1 MPYAPKL
8 QTRGSSIRN
17 EDAKELIVA
26 CVSTFAVCSMDLFC
40 CLSGGS
46 REKGADSSRSNRSPA
61 RAASIERRKKE
72 NVQSKM
78 SDIGCRMSNFRFCI
92 SDLRS
97 QISDLGCWMS
107 DFESR
112 MWDVGHQFSDVSCR
126 MFNLGCRISDLQSRM
141 TDGNRTIAR

>member
-17 EDAKELIVA
+17 EDAKKLIVA

-40 CLSGGS
+40 SLSGGS
-46 REKGADSSRSNRSPA
+46 CENGVDSSRSNRSPA

-78 SDIGCRMSNFRFCI
+78 SDIGCRMSNLRFCI

-97 QISDLGCWMS
+97 RISD
-107 DFESR
+107 
-112 MWDVGHQFSDVSCR
+112 V
-126 MFNLGCRISDLQSRM
+126 GCRISNLGCGMSDINSRM
-141 TDGNRTIAR
+141 SIVGYLI

>member
-17 EDAKELIVA
+17 EDAKKLIVA

-40 CLSGGS
+40 SLSGGS
-46 REKGADSSRSNRSPA
+46 CEKGADSSRSNRSPA

-78 SDIGCRMSNFRFCI
+78 SDIGCRMSNLRFCI

-97 QISDLGCWMS
+97 
-107 DFESR
+107 R
-112 MWDVGHQFSDVSCR
+112 VSDV
-126 MFNLGCRISDLQSRM
+126 GCRISNLGCGMSDINSRM
-141 TDGNRTIAR
+141 SIVGYLI

>member
-40 CLSGGS
+40 SLSGGS
-46 REKGADSSRSNRSPA
+46 CEKGADSSRSNRSPA

-78 SDIGCRMSNFRFCI
+78 SDIGCQMSNLRFCI

-97 QISDLGCWMS
+97 RISD
-107 DFESR
+107 
-112 MWDVGHQFSDVSCR
+112 V
-126 MFNLGCRISDLQSRM
+126 GCRISNLGCGMSDINSRM
-141 TDGNRTIAR
+141 SIVGCLI

>member
-17 EDAKELIVA
+17 EDAKKLIVA

-40 CLSGGS
+40 SLSGGS
-46 REKGADSSRSNRSPA
+46 CEKGADSSRSNRSPA
-61 RAASIERRKKE
+61 RAASIERRKQE

-78 SDIGCRMSNFRFCI
+78 SDIGCRMSNLRFCI

-97 QISDLGCWMS
+97 RISD
-107 DFESR
+107 
-112 MWDVGHQFSDVSCR
+112 V
-126 MFNLGCRISDLQSRM
+126 GCRISNLGCGMSEINSRM
-141 TDGNRTIAR
+141 SIVGYLI

>member
-8 QTRGSSIRN
+8 RTRGSSIRN
-17 EDAKELIVA
+17 EDSKELIVA

-40 CLSGGS
+40 SLSGGS
-46 REKGADSSRSNRSPA
+46 CEKGADSSRSNRSAA

-78 SDIGCRMSNFRFCI
+78 SDIGCRMSNLRFCI

-97 QISDLGCWMS
+97 RISD
-107 DFESR
+107 
-112 MWDVGHQFSDVSCR
+112 V
-126 MFNLGCRISDLQSRM
+126 GCRISNLGCGMSEINSRM
-141 TDGNRTIAR
+141 SIVGCLI

>member
-8 QTRGSSIRN
+8 QTRGSSVRN

-40 CLSGGS
+40 SLSGGS
-46 REKGADSSRSNRSPA
+46 CEKGADSSRSNRSPA

-78 SDIGCRMSNFRFCI
+78 SDIGCRMSNLRFCI

-97 QISDLGCWMS
+97 RISD
-107 DFESR
+107 
-112 MWDVGHQFSDVSCR
+112 V
-126 MFNLGCRISDLQSRM
+126 GCRISNLGCGMSDINSRVSIV
-141 TDGNRTIAR
+141 GCLI

>member
-1 MPYAPKL
+1 MPYAPKP
-8 QTRGSSIRN
+8 QTLGSSIRN

-40 CLSGGS
+40 SLSGGS
-46 REKGADSSRSNRSPA
+46 CEKGADSSRSNRSPA

-78 SDIGCRMSNFRFCI
+78 SDIGCGMSNLRFCI

-97 QISDLGCWMS
+97 RISD
-107 DFESR
+107 
-112 MWDVGHQFSDVSCR
+112 V
-126 MFNLGCRISDLQSRM
+126 GCRISNLGCGMSDINSRM
-141 TDGNRTIAR
+141 SIVGYLI

>member
-26 CVSTFAVCSMDLFC
+26 CVSTCAVCSMDLFC
-40 CLSGGS
+40 SLSGGS
-46 REKGADSSRSNRSPA
+46 CEKGADSSRSNRSPA

-78 SDIGCRMSNFRFCI
+78 SDIGCRMSNLRFCI

-97 QISDLGCWMS
+97 RISD
-107 DFESR
+107 
-112 MWDVGHQFSDVSCR
+112 V
-126 MFNLGCRISDLQSRM
+126 GCRISNLGCGMSDINSRM
-141 TDGNRTIAR
+141 SIVGYLI

>member
-17 EDAKELIVA
+17 EDAKELIVE
-26 CVSTFAVCSMDLFC
+26 CVSTFDVCSMDLFC
-40 CLSGGS
+40 SLSGGS
-46 REKGADSSRSNRSPA
+46 CEKGADSSRSNRSPA

-78 SDIGCRMSNFRFCI
+78 SDIGCRMSNLRFCI

-97 QISDLGCWMS
+97 RISD
-107 DFESR
+107 
-112 MWDVGHQFSDVSCR
+112 V
-126 MFNLGCRISDLQSRM
+126 GCRISNLGCGMSDINSRM
-141 TDGNRTIAR
+141 SIVGYLI

>member
-1 MPYAPKL
+1 MPYATKL

-40 CLSGGS
+40 SLSGGS
-46 REKGADSSRSNRSPA
+46 CEKGADSSRSNRSPA

-78 SDIGCRMSNFRFCI
+78 SDIGCRMSNLRFCI

-97 QISDLGCWMS
+97 RISD
-107 DFESR
+107 
-112 MWDVGHQFSDVSCR
+112 V
-126 MFNLGCRISDLQSRM
+126 GCRISNLGCGMSDINSRM
-141 TDGNRTIAR
+141 SIVGCLI

>member
-8 QTRGSSIRN
+8 RTRGSSIRN

-40 CLSGGS
+40 SLSGGS
-46 REKGADSSRSNRSPA
+46 CEKGADSSRSNRSPA

-78 SDIGCRMSNFRFCI
+78 SDIGCRMSNLRFCI

-97 QISDLGCWMS
+97 RISD
-107 DFESR
+107 
-112 MWDVGHQFSDVSCR
+112 V
-126 MFNLGCRISDLQSRM
+126 GCRISNLGCGMSDINSRM
-141 TDGNRTIAR
+141 SIVGYLI

>member
-40 CLSGGS
+40 SLSEGS
-46 REKGADSSRSNRSPA
+46 CEKGADSSRSNRSPA

-78 SDIGCRMSNFRFCI
+78 SDIGCRMSNLRFCI

-97 QISDLGCWMS
+97 RISD
-107 DFESR
+107 
-112 MWDVGHQFSDVSCR
+112 V
-126 MFNLGCRISDLQSRM
+126 GCRISNLGCGMSDINSRM
-141 TDGNRTIAR
+141 SIVGCLI

>member
-40 CLSGGS
+40 SLSGGS
-46 REKGADSSRSNRSPA
+46 CEKGADSSRSNRSPA

-78 SDIGCRMSNFRFCI
+78 SDIGCRMSNLRFCI

-97 QISDLGCWMS
+97 RISD
-107 DFESR
+107 
-112 MWDVGHQFSDVSCR
+112 V
-126 MFNLGCRISDLQSRM
+126 GCRISNLGCGMSEINSRM
-141 TDGNRTIAR
+141 SIVGCLI

>member
-17 EDAKELIVA
+17 EDAKKLIVA
-26 CVSTFAVCSMDLFC
+26 CVSTFAVCSMDLFYS
-40 CLSGGS
+40 LSGGS
-46 REKGADSSRSNRSPA
+46 CEKGADSSRSNRSPA

-78 SDIGCRMSNFRFCI
+78 SDIGCRMSNLRFCI

-97 QISDLGCWMS
+97 RISD
-107 DFESR
+107 
-112 MWDVGHQFSDVSCR
+112 V
-126 MFNLGCRISDLQSRM
+126 GCRISNLGCGMSDINSRM
-141 TDGNRTIAR
+141 SIVGYLI

>member
-17 EDAKELIVA
+17 EDAKKLIVA

-40 CLSGGS
+40 SLSGGS
-46 REKGADSSRSNRSPA
+46 CEKGADSSRSNRSPA

-78 SDIGCRMSNFRFCI
+78 SDIGCRMSNLRFCI

-97 QISDLGCWMS
+97 RISD
-107 DFESR
+107 
-112 MWDVGHQFSDVSCR
+112 V
-126 MFNLGCRISDLQSRM
+126 GCRISNLGCGMSDINSRM
-141 TDGNRTIAR
+141 SIVGYLI

>member
-40 CLSGGS
+40 SLSGGS
-46 REKGADSSRSNRSPA
+46 CEKGADSSRSNRSPA

-78 SDIGCRMSNFRFCI
+78 SDIGCRMSNLRFCI

-97 QISDLGCWMS
+97 QISD
-107 DFESR
+107 
-112 MWDVGHQFSDVSCR
+112 V
-126 MFNLGCRISDLQSRM
+126 GCRISNLGCGTSDINSRM
-141 TDGNRTIAR
+141 SIVGYLI

>member
-40 CLSGGS
+40 SLSGGS
-46 REKGADSSRSNRSPA
+46 CEKGADSSRSNRSPA

-78 SDIGCRMSNFRFCI
+78 SDIGCRMSNLRFCI

-97 QISDLGCWMS
+97 
-107 DFESR
+107 R
-112 MWDVGHQFSDVSCR
+112 VSDV
-126 MFNLGCRISDLQSRM
+126 GCRISNLGCGMSDINSRM
-141 TDGNRTIAR
+141 SIVGYLI

>member
-8 QTRGSSIRN
+8 RTRGSSIRN
-17 EDAKELIVA
+17 EDSKELIVA

-40 CLSGGS
+40 SLSGGS
-46 REKGADSSRSNRSPA
+46 CEKGADSSRSNRSAA

-78 SDIGCRMSNFRFCI
+78 SDIGCRMSNLRFCI

-97 QISDLGCWMS
+97 RISD
-107 DFESR
+107 
-112 MWDVGHQFSDVSCR
+112 V
-126 MFNLGCRISDLQSRM
+126 GCRISNLGCGMSDINSRM
-141 TDGNRTIAR
+141 SIVGYLI

>member
-8 QTRGSSIRN
+8 RTRGSSIRN

-40 CLSGGS
+40 SLSGGS
-46 REKGADSSRSNRSPA
+46 CEKGADSSRSNRSPA

-78 SDIGCRMSNFRFCI
+78 SDIGCRMSNLRFCI

-97 QISDLGCWMS
+97 RISD
-107 DFESR
+107 
-112 MWDVGHQFSDVSCR
+112 V
-126 MFNLGCRISDLQSRM
+126 GCRISNLGCGMSEINSRM
-141 TDGNRTIAR
+141 SIVGCLI

>member
-40 CLSGGS
+40 SLSGGS
-46 REKGADSSRSNRSPA
+46 CEKGADSSRSNRSPA

-78 SDIGCRMSNFRFCI
+78 SDIGCRMSNLRFCI

-97 QISDLGCWMS
+97 RISD
-107 DFESR
+107 
-112 MWDVGHQFSDVSCR
+112 V
-126 MFNLGCRISDLQSRM
+126 GCRISNLGCGMSDINSRM
-141 TDGNRTIAR
+141 SIVGCLI

>member
-8 QTRGSSIRN
+8 QTRGSSVRN

-40 CLSGGS
+40 RLSGGS
-46 REKGADSSRSNRSPA
+46 CEKGADSSRSNRSPA

-72 NVQSKM
+72 NVQSKL
-78 SDIGCRMSNFRFCI
+78 SDIGCRMSNLRFCI

-97 QISDLGCWMS
+97 RISD
-107 DFESR
+107 
-112 MWDVGHQFSDVSCR
+112 V
-126 MFNLGCRISDLQSRM
+126 GCRISNLGCGMSDINSRM
-141 TDGNRTIAR
+141 SIVGCLI

>member
-40 CLSGGS
+40 SLSGGS
-46 REKGADSSRSNRSPA
+46 CEKGADSSRSNRSPA

-78 SDIGCRMSNFRFCI
+78 SDIGCRMSNLRFCI

-97 QISDLGCWMS
+97 RISD
-107 DFESR
+107 
-112 MWDVGHQFSDVSCR
+112 V
-126 MFNLGCRISDLQSRM
+126 GCRISNLGCGMSDINSRM
-141 TDGNRTIAR
+141 SIVGYLI

>member
-40 CLSGGS
+40 SLSGGS
-46 REKGADSSRSNRSPA
+46 CEKGADSPRSNRSPA

-78 SDIGCRMSNFRFCI
+78 SDIGCRMSNLRFCI

-97 QISDLGCWMS
+97 RISD
-107 DFESR
+107 
-112 MWDVGHQFSDVSCR
+112 V
-126 MFNLGCRISDLQSRM
+126 GCRISNLGCGMSDINSRM
-141 TDGNRTIAR
+141 SIVGYLI

>member
-8 QTRGSSIRN
+8 QTRGSSVRN

-40 CLSGGS
+40 SLSGGS
-46 REKGADSSRSNRSPA
+46 CEKGADSSRSNRSPA

-72 NVQSKM
+72 NVQSKL
-78 SDIGCRMSNFRFCI
+78 SDIGCRMSDVESPILYFG
-92 SDLRS
+92 S

-112 MWDVGHQFSDVSCR
+112 MWDVGHQFSGVNCR
-126 MFNLGCRISDLQSRM
+126 MFNLGCRISDVQSRM
-141 TDGNRTIAR
+141 TDGNYKRP